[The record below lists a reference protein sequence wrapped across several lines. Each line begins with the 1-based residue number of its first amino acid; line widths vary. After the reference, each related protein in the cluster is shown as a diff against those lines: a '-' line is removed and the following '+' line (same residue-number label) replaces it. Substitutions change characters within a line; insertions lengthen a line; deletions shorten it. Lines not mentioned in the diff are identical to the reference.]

1 MKTFM
6 KKLKVSFQQEC
17 DVKYIMKNDDGYTDI
32 NLVLLVTVF
41 LLLFVAHEILWTWD
55 FAF

>member
-41 LLLFVAHEILWTWD
+41 LLLFVAHECWD
-55 FAF
+55 HLQ

>member
-1 MKTFM
+1 
-6 KKLKVSFQQEC
+6 
-17 DVKYIMKNDDGYTDI
+17 MKNDDGYTDI